1 MGWIKSHVYRR
12 NNPTLDLRNYKN
24 HENGTR
30 FTKVGGDLSGAP
42 ENEKEDNFPLGVDG
56 KTLEKTGIHLWEIS
70 KGRGDLSGA
79 PENEKEE

>member
-1 MGWIKSHVYRR
+1 MRME
-12 NNPTLDLRNYKN
+12 PDLQR
-24 HENGTR
+24 
-30 FTKVGGDLSGAP
+30 SGEIYLEP
-42 ENEKEDNFPLGVDG
+42 QRMRKEDNFPLGVDG